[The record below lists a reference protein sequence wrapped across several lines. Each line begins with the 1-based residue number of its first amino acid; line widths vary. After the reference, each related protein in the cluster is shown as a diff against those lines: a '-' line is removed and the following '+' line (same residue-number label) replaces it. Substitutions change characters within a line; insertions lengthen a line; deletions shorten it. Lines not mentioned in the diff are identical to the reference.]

1 MDLYAYILLLHGT
14 SLYTYIY
21 TSGEDTAA
29 ALAAELDLEG
39 ATVEGYSEEI
49 DEICRGRVGAGVRGG
64 RGDGPQGG
72 ESWKERIK
80 KSQLAQAV
88 AADRRMQ
95 RLAQAQEKMQGG
107 EGADG
112 GGGGSGGGGV
122 GALGREYSP
131 GRDSF
136 KGESKKPSKASV
148 ANAARPKMCFS
159 FNKK

>member
-1 MDLYAYILLLHGT
+1 M
-14 SLYTYIY
+14 
-21 TSGEDTAA
+21 
-29 ALAAELDLEG
+29 
-39 ATVEGYSEEI
+39 
-49 DEICRGRVGAGVRGG
+49 GAGVGGG

-95 RLAQAQEKMQGG
+95 RLAQAQEKMKKSGG

-112 GGGGSGGGGV
+112 GGGGGGYGGGGV
-122 GALGREYSP
+122 GDLGREYSP

-136 KGESKKPSKASV
+136 KGESKKPTKASV
-148 ANAARPKMCFS
+148 AVAARPKMCFS